1 MDGNQQERRLT
12 YDPVL
17 RFLHWWNAGAIVT
30 LLATGWGSELFEHG
44 AGERLVWDLH
54 VYAGYGLIV
63 GLVARLA
70 WGLVGPCHARF
81 ADMWHPH
88 AWRDLFRRFKLPAGH
103 RWGHD
108 PIASAVYL
116 ALYGMLAVMAV
127 TGLALAATEFGMGPL
142 TGGLLDQVWLA
153 KLFEEPHEFFANF
166 IAAFIVVHVGALWVH
181 QRFGGVPVAQ
191 SMWTGVQVRATHASG
206 KESANA

>member
-1 MDGNQQERRLT
+1 MDGSQQERRRT

-17 RFLHWWNAGAIVT
+17 RILHWWNAAAIVA

-44 AGERLVWDLH
+44 AGERLIWIVH
-54 VYAGYGLIV
+54 VYAGYGLVV
-63 GLVARLA
+63 GLVARVA
-70 WGLVGPCHARF
+70 WGLVGPRHARF
-81 ADMWHPH
+81 TDMWHPR
-88 AWRDLFRRFKLPAGH
+88 AWRDALTLRLPAEQ

-108 PIASAVYL
+108 PFASAAYL
-116 ALYGMLAVMAV
+116 ALYGMLAVMAM
-127 TGLALAATEFGMGPL
+127 TGLALAATELSMGPL

-153 KLFEEPHEFFANF
+153 KLFKEPHEFLANF

-181 QRFGGVPVAQ
+181 QRFGGIRVAQ
-191 SMWTGVQVRATHASG
+191 SMWTGVQVRATHADG